1 MATISRVKDDESD
14 KPNRLLPISSA
25 NVINLPLDN
34 IEKRG
39 AILGVTAGDDTSDK
53 DACWETSELIYVKH
67 ETCGEIVKHTVT
79 EEDGRST
86 TEDHK
91 GIVVSDEEVS
101 DDEGYTVN
109 NVLARS
115 RHRDGSIYRGMGDTW
130 WKKQYCT
137 ADRNESKWEKKLF
150 SYFYLF
156 P

>member
-91 GIVVSDEEVS
+91 GIVVSD
-101 DDEGYTVN
+101 DE
-109 NVLARS
+109 
-115 RHRDGSIYRGMGDTW
+115 
-130 WKKQYCT
+130 
-137 ADRNESKWEKKLF
+137 
-150 SYFYLF
+150 
-156 P
+156 

>member
-1 MATISRVKDDESD
+1 
-14 KPNRLLPISSA
+14 
-25 NVINLPLDN
+25 
-34 IEKRG
+34 
-39 AILGVTAGDDTSDK
+39 
-53 DACWETSELIYVKH
+53 
-67 ETCGEIVKHTVT
+67 VKHTVT

-137 ADRNESKWEKKLF
+137 ADRNESKWKKN
-150 SYFYLF
+150 SF
-156 P
+156 PIFICFLKHSISLSIS